1 IDASDI
7 SVCFMLIKQLL
18 LCFLQKIDQEDK
30 DDSSI
35 IQLLSPT
42 GKNIANISVEV
53 AITEKSFKYS
63 SGQIKMGRSKIKM
76 ELIQDEK
83 TRKSTFQKR
92 KACLIKKIS
101 ELSILCDIKACMII
115 NEGNNYEVISP
126 QIWPNDP
133 NEVQELIN
141 FYKNQPKRENSLCSF
156 LENEKKKAEI
166 KMEKLK
172 TKIKTEKYP
181 TWDSRFNYLS
191 EKELRNLAG
200 VLEKKME
207 NAKGKSEF
215 LKSSRNIN
223 QDSNQEIWDYPELM
237 DNFNQSNIQPISYM
251 DNQFFQELTAD
262 NVNSMGILDNIDL
275 NVGDYEF
282 GNSDYMKI
290 RQEGLL

>member
-1 IDASDI
+1 
-7 SVCFMLIKQLL
+7 
-18 LCFLQKIDQEDK
+18 
-30 DDSSI
+30 
-35 IQLLSPT
+35 
-42 GKNIANISVEV
+42 
-53 AITEKSFKYS
+53 
-63 SGQIKMGRSKIKM
+63 MGRSKIKM
-76 ELIQDEK
+76 ELIQDHK
-83 TRKSTFQKR
+83 KRKSTFQKR

-172 TKIKTEKYP
+172 NKSKTEKYP

-237 DNFNQSNIQPISYM
+237 DNFNQSNTQPISYM

-290 RQEGLL
+290 EAEEWLVNNGIIGSSSRTQPMELNQYPFIYTGSTQMPYG

>member
-1 IDASDI
+1 
-7 SVCFMLIKQLL
+7 
-18 LCFLQKIDQEDK
+18 
-30 DDSSI
+30 
-35 IQLLSPT
+35 
-42 GKNIANISVEV
+42 
-53 AITEKSFKYS
+53 
-63 SGQIKMGRSKIKM
+63 MGRSKINM
-76 ELIQDEK
+76 ELIQDHK

-115 NEGNNYEVISP
+115 YEGYNCEE
-126 QIWPNDP
+126 IWPNDP

-141 FYKNQPKRENSLCSF
+141 LYKNQPIEDRSKRENSLCSF
-156 LENEKKKAEI
+156 LENQKKKAEI
-166 KMEKLK
+166 KMAKLK
-172 TKIKTEKYP
+172 KKIKTEKYP

-223 QDSNQEIWDYPELM
+223 QEIWDYPELM
-237 DNFNQSNIQPISYM
+237 DNFNQSNPQPISYM

-262 NVNSMGILDNIDL
+262 FDQVISSTDHVNSMGILDNGQL
-275 NVGDYEF
+275 SVGDYQF

-290 RQEGLL
+290 EAEDLLVNNGIIGSSSRMQPVELNQYSFISSGSTQMPYGYLQ

>member
-1 IDASDI
+1 
-7 SVCFMLIKQLL
+7 
-18 LCFLQKIDQEDK
+18 
-30 DDSSI
+30 
-35 IQLLSPT
+35 
-42 GKNIANISVEV
+42 
-53 AITEKSFKYS
+53 
-63 SGQIKMGRSKIKM
+63 M
-76 ELIQDEK
+76 ELIQDHK

-115 NEGNNYEVISP
+115 YEGNNCEE
-126 QIWPNDP
+126 IWPNDP

-141 FYKNQPKRENSLCSF
+141 LYKNQPIEDRSKRENSLCSF

-166 KMEKLK
+166 KMAKLK

-223 QDSNQEIWDYPELM
+223 QEIWDYPELM
-237 DNFNQSNIQPISYM
+237 DNFNQSNPQPISYM

-262 NVNSMGILDNIDL
+262 FDQVISSTDHVNSMGILDNGQL
-275 NVGDYEF
+275 SVGDYQF
-282 GNSDYMKI
+282 GNSDYIKI
-290 RQEGLL
+290 EAENWLVNNGIIGSSSRMQPMELNQYYPFICNGSTQMPYGYFQ

>member
-1 IDASDI
+1 
-7 SVCFMLIKQLL
+7 
-18 LCFLQKIDQEDK
+18 
-30 DDSSI
+30 
-35 IQLLSPT
+35 
-42 GKNIANISVEV
+42 
-53 AITEKSFKYS
+53 
-63 SGQIKMGRSKIKM
+63 MGRSKIKM
-76 ELIQDEK
+76 ELIQDHK
-83 TRKSTFQKR
+83 KRNSTFQKR

-101 ELSILCDIKACMII
+101 EISILCDIKACMII
-115 NEGNNYEVISP
+115 SEGNNYEE
-126 QIWPNDP
+126 IWPNDP

-141 FYKNQPKRENSLCSF
+141 LYKNQPIEDRNKRENSLCSF

-166 KMEKLK
+166 KMAKLK

-207 NAKGKSEF
+207 NAKEKSEF
-215 LKSSRNIN
+215 LKSYRNIN

-237 DNFNQSNIQPISYM
+237 DNFNQSNPQPISYM

-262 NVNSMGILDNIDL
+262 KVNSMRILDNVDL

-282 GNSDYMKI
+282 GNLDYMKI
-290 RQEGLL
+290 EAEDWLVNNGIIGSSSRMQPMELNQYSFISSRSTQIPYGYFQ